1 MFPIRLAEIS
11 RQEAASFADW
21 QINVCISFELSIE
34 IFPLLWRF
42 LTKDEEEYCKRSMN
56 VEGTPFAIIRFS

>member
-42 LTKDEEEYCKRSMN
+42 LTKDEEE
-56 VEGTPFAIIRFS
+56 